1 MSVNSRKSPKKGGR
15 LEEGESPVVVRRRKT
30 PEDEIIDEDITW
42 SSCTK
47 FWAAVFFVV
56 AISSL
61 IVILIA
67 TVPGS
72 TDDLMH
78 QQSAMRAP
86 QRAPARMGG
95 TVRNFN
101 FSRYLQQVQSTD
113 TKREIAEALQTESNM
128 TGTTATLSEVF
139 QTNITHDDKKLDM
152 IIHFTFDSV
161 AAMIAYQK
169 MQSQSRKSVSQPVS
183 APLPVN
189 SSIMPVTNA
198 AECAP
203 GYTLGV
209 NWTLGVNYMI
219 DTASISRLSPS
230 FAVTTIEKSVASWN
244 TFIGKN
250 VFGSRI
256 PWTGVFEEYQT
267 NGKNEITFGSISP
280 TNILGVAIVYG
291 YFSGPVSQRK
301 IVEAD
306 VIFADASQT
315 LGDCT
320 LDPTTHDY
328 PRVCMHELGHFIGF
342 RDVYLDGCDLW
353 TIMFGSSPAGR
364 VQPRGPLS
372 YSDGISAAALYPD
385 DGLAEVENSQAST
398 LDYWFTIYLCY
409 LIVVLQ
415 YLY

>member
-1 MSVNSRKSPKKGGR
+1 MSLNSRKSPKKGGR
-15 LEEGESPVVVRRRKT
+15 VEEGESPIITRRKRA
-30 PEDEIIDEDITW
+30 PEDEEDMTW

-47 FWAAVFFVV
+47 FWAAIFVV
-56 AISSL
+56 VAVSSL

-78 QQSAMRAP
+78 QQSSMRAP

-95 TVRNFN
+95 TVKNYD
-101 FSRYLQQVQSTD
+101 FSKYLQQVQSSD
-113 TKREIAEALQTESNM
+113 AKREVAEVLQTESNT
-128 TGTTATLSEVF
+128 TGTTATLSEQF
-139 QTNITHDDKKLDM
+139 QTNITHEGKQLDM

-161 AAMIAYQK
+161 AVMLAYQK
-169 MQSQSRKSVSQPVS
+169 MQPQSRKSVSQPVS
-183 APLPVN
+183 APPVN
-189 SSIMPVTNA
+189 SSTMPVNSA

-219 DTASISRLSPS
+219 DTASISTLSPS
-230 FAVTTIEKSVASWN
+230 FAVSTIEKSVASWN

-256 PWTGVFEEYQT
+256 PWTGTFEVYET

-280 TNILGVAIVYG
+280 TNILAVAIVYG
-291 YFSGPVSQRK
+291 YFSGPVSDRQ

-328 PRVCMHELGHFIGF
+328 PRVCMHELGHFLGF
-342 RDVYLDGCDLW
+342 WDVYLAGCDLW

-372 YSDGISAAALYPD
+372 YSDGVSAAALYPD
-385 DGLAEVENSQAST
+385 DGLAEVDHSQAST
-398 LDYWFTIYLCY
+398 LDYWFAIYLCY
-409 LIVVLQ
+409 VIVVLQ